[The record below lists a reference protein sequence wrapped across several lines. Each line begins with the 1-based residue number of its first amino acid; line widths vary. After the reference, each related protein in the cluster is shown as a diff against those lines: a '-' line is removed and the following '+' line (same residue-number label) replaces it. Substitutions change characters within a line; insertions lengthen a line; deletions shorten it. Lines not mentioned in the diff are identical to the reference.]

1 MKRSTGEF
9 PSDTLT
15 LKTMYKCQKKDE
27 SIKESTTY
35 KAAMKRCYETP
46 QNTPHHIYDVG
57 HHIEAVVSHIPK
69 EYADDITITA
79 AMLHD
84 IGKPDVRTTKP
95 DGTDRFLGHAKRS
108 AEIAEEILDE
118 AGICKDKETILW
130 IIKHHEIGDVMRPKT
145 IRRML
150 NEMGLS
156 NILRLFVVR
165 YADIMGQSDYERSEK
180 LNTVIANLDVLSAVL
195 KEEDKSDMT
204 VLVLKTYI
212 RKREEEKK
220 RYERLTQRN
229 DFLQK
234 GHQ

>member
-1 MKRSTGEF
+1 MNQ
-9 PSDTLT
+9 
-15 LKTMYKCQKKDE
+15 TMNQ
-27 SIKESTTY
+27 IKESAAY
-35 KAAMKRCYETP
+35 KAAMERCYETP

-57 HHIEAVVSHIPK
+57 HHIEAVVSNIPK

-95 DGTDRFLGHAKRS
+95 DGTDRFIGHAKRS
-108 AEIAEEILDE
+108 TEIAEEILDE
-118 AGICKDKETILW
+118 AGVCRDKEAILW

-150 NEMGLS
+150 NEVGLS
-156 NILRLFVVR
+156 NVLRLFVVR

-180 LNTVIANLDVLSAVL
+180 LNTVLANLDVLSEVL

-204 VLVLKTYI
+204 VLMLKTYI
-212 RKREEEKK
+212 KEGKREH
-220 RYERLTQRN
+220 ERLTQR
-229 DFLQK
+229 DDTVQK
-234 GHQ
+234 DHEQGLR

>member
-1 MKRSTGEF
+1 MITEEQ
-9 PSDTLT
+9 
-15 LKTMYKCQKKDE
+15 MNQ
-27 SIKESTTY
+27 IKESAAY

-69 EYADDITITA
+69 EYADNITITA

-84 IGKPDVRTTKP
+84 IGKPDVRETKP
-95 DGTDRFLGHAKRS
+95 DGTDRYIGHAKRS

-118 AGICKDKETILW
+118 VGICRDKETILW

-180 LNTVIANLDVLSAVL
+180 LNTVIANLDVLSMVL

-204 VLVLKTYI
+204 VLMLKTYI

-220 RYERLTQRN
+220 RYERFTQRN
-229 DFLQK
+229 DSLQK
-234 GHQ
+234 DYQ